1 MKNNKKNYQ
10 TYSLDHRFN
19 DLKSNE
25 SFFCRRQIDIQQT
38 TSTIGKDVNKPICN
52 ALGCSQYA
60 FKKIIVDIGKFGAIS
75 LPLYENCVS

>member
-1 MKNNKKNYQ
+1 MKNNKKDYQ

-38 TSTIGKDVNKPICN
+38 TSTIGKDVNKQICN
-52 ALGCSQYA
+52 ALGYQ
-60 FKKIIVDIGKFGAIS
+60 
-75 LPLYENCVS
+75 